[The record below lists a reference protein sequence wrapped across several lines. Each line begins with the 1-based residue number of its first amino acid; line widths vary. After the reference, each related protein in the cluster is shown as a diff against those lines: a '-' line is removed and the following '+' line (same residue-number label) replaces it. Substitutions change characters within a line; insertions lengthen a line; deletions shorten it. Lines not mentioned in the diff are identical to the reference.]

1 MLKIW
6 LRQFQL
12 IFVAF
17 LILELE
23 EGRPIIKKNFQ
34 LFISFQTKFSSD
46 TFKLDQ
52 SESWTIS
59 VIAEFFSYD

>member
-34 LFISFQTKFSSD
+34 LVISFQTKFSSD

-52 SESWTIS
+52 SWTIS